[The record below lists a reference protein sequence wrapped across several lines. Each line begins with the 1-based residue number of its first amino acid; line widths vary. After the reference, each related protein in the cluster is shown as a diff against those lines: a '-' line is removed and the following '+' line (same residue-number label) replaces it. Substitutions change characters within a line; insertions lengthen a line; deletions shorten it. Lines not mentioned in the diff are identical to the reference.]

1 MNAQHWRLYVT
12 RRDSAAHSRDKTGQ
26 LCANTHSSGLLHEAI
41 SAPPPEKTTSRIPLQ
56 ATFLPTRCSPP
67 DTALLKCRQARHL
80 CLRPLA
86 VTSSY
91 IKKSPPLSCSGR
103 PR

>member
-41 SAPPPEKTTSRIPLQ
+41 SAPPPRKNHFQ
-56 ATFLPTRCSPP
+56 ASLTGNLPP
-67 DTALLKCRQARHL
+67 DPLLPARH
-80 CLRPLA
+80 RPPQMQ
-86 VTSSY
+86 TG
-91 IKKSPPLSCSGR
+91 SPPLPPSAR
-103 PR
+103 RDL